1 VTNTG
6 LRTIF
11 LARQV
16 GNYFDCTPFDIQNL
30 GVYERQRWLQVT
42 GNGMLRRYLE
52 TILAFYGTDAAG
64 YPGPAGSRCSW
75 KPGDGGGSMNPTAH
89 PG

>member
-1 VTNTG
+1 MKEVTNTG

-16 GNYFDCTPFDIQNL
+16 GNYFDCTPFDIKNL
-30 GVYERQRWLQVT
+30 GVYERRRWQQVT

-52 TILAFYGTDAAG
+52 TILAFYGNRRRRLS
-64 YPGPAGSRCSW
+64 GPCWIALFVETW
-75 KPGDGGGSMNPTAH
+75 
-89 PG
+89 